1 MTPTTL
7 TAYRSLLFFSTAE
20 AAIFIGKASEPI
32 WIAYE
37 EGDIPIPAEVAD
49 KITELIRW
57 REEKLSTAEQ
67 TFSRFRTVLP
77 QEYELEMPV
86 LVWYPTLDDWMTLPG
101 REPMMWRPRCS
112 VIAQLCAHYNAVV
125 VPFNGPAYAAWLA
138 GRPDGETMRGIW
150 AAEQPGSCAP

>member
-7 TAYRSLLFFSTAE
+7 KAFRSLLFFSPAE
-20 AAIFIGKASEPI
+20 AAIFIGKVNESI

-37 EGDIPIPAEVAD
+37 EGELPVPDEVAD
-49 KITELIRW
+49 KMTELIHW
-57 REEKLSTAEQ
+57 REGKLTTAEQ
-67 TFSRFRTVLP
+67 TFSRFKTVLP

-101 REPMMWRPRCS
+101 REPLMWRPRCS
-112 VIAQLCAHYNAVV
+112 VIAELCARYHAVV
-125 VPFNGPAYAAWLA
+125 VPFNGPQYAAWLA

-150 AAEQPGSCAP
+150 AAEQPA